1 MAQTAAEDRCNPVM
15 SITTEAACRSHAT
28 KTGRV
33 FGRVGNWGA
42 PYHGCFYLQS
52 QVLFGRGGSIAQMS
66 KQMPPDY
73 PYDRFR
79 QNEDG
84 VGNVDPS
91 CLLLSNQ
98 AKLESNQANLASMLK
113 MLLLLA
119 DPACSDFSKYSSKHS
134 KSDCPRENGCSIGV
148 GVDYAGAEATAE
160 AGVDYAGRR
169 LKGLPEVIVD
179 YARTSCVGTWQPN

>member
-1 MAQTAAEDRCNPVM
+1 MF
-15 SITTEAACRSHAT
+15 S
-28 KTGRV
+28 GRAGN
-33 FGRVGNWGA
+33 FGH
-42 PYHGCFYLQS
+42 PYYGCFYLQS
-52 QVLFGRGGSIAQMS
+52 GSQVFFGRGGIIAQMTE
-66 KQMPPDY
+66 QMPPDN
-73 PYDRFR
+73 PYDRFH

-119 DPACSDFSKYSSKHS
+119 DPACSDFSKYLSKHS

-148 GVDYAGAEATAE
+148 GVEDYAGAEAPAEVGVDYAGAEDPAEVGVDYAGAE
-160 AGVDYAGRR
+160 APAEVGVDYAGRR
-169 LKGLPEVIVD
+169 L
-179 YARTSCVGTWQPN
+179 ARGSHG

>member
-1 MAQTAAEDRCNPVM
+1 
-15 SITTEAACRSHAT
+15 
-28 KTGRV
+28 
-33 FGRVGNWGA
+33 
-42 PYHGCFYLQS
+42 
-52 QVLFGRGGSIAQMS
+52 MS
-66 KQMPPDY
+66 KQMPPGN
-73 PYDRFR
+73 PYNRFHK
-79 QNEDG
+79 NEDG

-169 LKGLPEVIVD
+169 LPEVIVD
-179 YARTSCVGTWQPN
+179 YASTSCVGTWQPN

>member
-1 MAQTAAEDRCNPVM
+1 MDAD
-15 SITTEAACRSHAT
+15 
-28 KTGRV
+28 
-33 FGRVGNWGA
+33 
-42 PYHGCFYLQS
+42 
-52 QVLFGRGGSIAQMS
+52 
-66 KQMPPDY
+66 
-73 PYDRFR
+73 
-79 QNEDG
+79 
-84 VGNVDPS
+84 

-169 LKGLPEVIVD
+169 LPEVIVD
-179 YARTSCVGTWQPN
+179 YASTSCVGTWQPN